1 MSRSI
6 RKPDG
11 LTLALV
17 AETLRVDR
25 CFHELPTGDDDDDD
39 AADDRAAQ
47 LDARLK
53 AQHGL
58 IDTFLKDRSPSEAVE
73 DLAVFAAAAVEQWA
87 ELSGQDPFDLL
98 RDFGL

>member
-1 MSRSI
+1 MNGSI
-6 RKPDG
+6 RKPDE

-25 CFHELPTGDDDDDD
+25 RFHELPTDDDD

-58 IDTFLKDRSPSEAVE
+58 IDTFLKDRSPREAVE
-73 DLAVFAAAAVEQWA
+73 DLAVFAAAAIGQWA

-98 RDFGL
+98 GDFGL